1 VDNSL
6 IEGFA
11 MDSFAPKIISVGIA
25 SILCGIALAGGG
37 KDDHMK
43 MMDTNSDGKVTAAE
57 HADGCKQM
65 FTKMDANSDGRVTAA
80 EMDAAHPMMKHHK
93 DAKDAT
99 TARNEDGHDKEN
111 AADKS
116 YDQSAKMRG
125 GKMMSSSEKI
135 AVMDT
140 NSDGQLSAQEH
151 ATGAKKMFTK
161 MDKDG
166 DSTLTAQELREGHR
180 TMMTASDSD

>member
-1 VDNSL
+1 
-6 IEGFA
+6 
-11 MDSFAPKIISVGIA
+11 MDSFASKILAIGVA

-43 MMDTNSDGKVTAAE
+43 MMDTNGDGKVTATE
-57 HADGCKQM
+57 HADGCRQM
-65 FTKMDANSDGRVTAA
+65 FTKMDSNQDGRVTAA

-93 DAKDAT
+93 DRDAT

-116 YDQSAKMRG
+116 YDQNAKMRG

-135 AVMDT
+135 AMMDT
-140 NSDGQLSAQEH
+140 NGDKQLTAEEH
-151 ATGAKKMFTK
+151 AAGAKKMFTK
-161 MDKDG
+161 MDTDRNG
-166 DSTLTAQELREGHR
+166 TLTAQELREGHR
-180 TMMTASDSD
+180 DMMASDE

>member
-1 VDNSL
+1 
-6 IEGFA
+6 
-11 MDSFAPKIISVGIA
+11 MDSFASKILAIGVA

-43 MMDTNSDGKVTAAE
+43 MMDTNGDGKVTATE
-57 HADGCKQM
+57 HADGCRQM
-65 FTKMDANSDGRVTAA
+65 FTKMDSNQDGRVTAA

-93 DAKDAT
+93 DTDAT

-116 YDQSAKMRG
+116 YDQNAKMRG

-135 AVMDT
+135 AMMDT
-140 NSDGQLSAQEH
+140 NGDKQLTAEEH
-151 ATGAKKMFTK
+151 AAGARKMFTK
-161 MDKDG
+161 MDT
-166 DSTLTAQELREGHR
+166 DSNGTLTAQELREGHR
-180 TMMTASDSD
+180 DMMASDE

>member
-1 VDNSL
+1 
-6 IEGFA
+6 
-11 MDSFAPKIISVGIA
+11 MDSFASKIITVGTA
-25 SILCGIALAGGG
+25 CILCGIALAGAG
-37 KDDHMK
+37 KDDPMK
-43 MMDTNSDGKVTAAE
+43 MMDTNSDGKVTATE

-93 DAKDAT
+93 DHQQGAT

-116 YDQSAKMRG
+116 YDQSSKTRG

-140 NSDGQLSAQEH
+140 NGDGQLTAAEH
-151 ATGAKKMFTK
+151 AAGAKKMFTK
-161 MDKDG
+161 MDKDSDG
-166 DSTLTAQELREGHR
+166 TLTAQELREGHR
-180 TMMTASDSD
+180 EMMASDE